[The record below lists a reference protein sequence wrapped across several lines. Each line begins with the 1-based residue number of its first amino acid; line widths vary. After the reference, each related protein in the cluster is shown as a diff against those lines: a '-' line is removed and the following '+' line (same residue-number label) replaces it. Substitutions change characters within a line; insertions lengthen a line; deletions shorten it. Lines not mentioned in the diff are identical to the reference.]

1 MIKKDA
7 PTIGNPLL
15 MKMDMQQKNMQG
27 SNYRRSQ
34 SGVETSSKMSRGY
47 KTMSGKS
54 KQEEDLESM
63 SIEEIDVLLE
73 KA

>member
-1 MIKKDA
+1 
-7 PTIGNPLL
+7 
-15 MKMDMQQKNMQG
+15 
-27 SNYRRSQ
+27 
-34 SGVETSSKMSRGY
+34 MSRGY

-54 KQEEDLESM
+54 KQEEDFESM